1 MFTNNKLQPT
11 IKNIQSKGVVM
22 LSQFFANSMEYNNGL
37 CYINGVLQPS
47 TEKCEQATK
56 GILAIFGAI
65 LIPLIIV
72 SIVFFVFWILAL
84 IHAIKNQDIKD
95 RTMWIVLLV
104 GSFFVSLNWIVTVVY
119 YFVIM
124 RPYKKGLAR
133 DPMAQV
139 QNANAATTPTFSQS
153 PAQPQ
158 ASTPANDTTSE
169 GDTQTPSNTP

>member
-1 MFTNNKLQPT
+1 
-11 IKNIQSKGVVM
+11 
-22 LSQFFANSMEYNNGL
+22 
-37 CYINGVLQPS
+37 
-47 TEKCEQATK
+47 
-56 GILAIFGAI
+56 
-65 LIPLIIV
+65 
-72 SIVFFVFWILAL
+72 
-84 IHAIKNQDIKD
+84 
-95 RTMWIVLLV
+95 MWIVLLV

>member
-1 MFTNNKLQPT
+1 
-11 IKNIQSKGVVM
+11 M

-104 GSFFVSLNWIVTVVY
+104 GSMFVGFVWLVTVIY

-133 DPMAQV
+133 DPMIQAQNS
-139 QNANAATTPTFSQS
+139 NATAAPVFSQS
-153 PAQPQ
+153 PTQPQ
-158 ASTPANDTTSE
+158 APTQTQASGPVTNTASENDA
-169 GDTQTPSNTP
+169 QTPSSTP